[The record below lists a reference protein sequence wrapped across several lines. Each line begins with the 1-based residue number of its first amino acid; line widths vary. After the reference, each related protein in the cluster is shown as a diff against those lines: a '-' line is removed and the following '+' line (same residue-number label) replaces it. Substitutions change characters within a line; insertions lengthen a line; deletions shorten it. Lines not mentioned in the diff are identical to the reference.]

1 MKTLDKLQL
10 AFELMRKAED
20 IINEIRFNKDDN
32 ESLLG
37 YYGYGLEIIQQQLD
51 IFTDNSR
58 YYLTRNTNLE
68 EILNSEGDLWNDE
81 SKDDEIS
88 YEDILQEIYI

>member
-51 IFTDNSR
+51 IYTDNSR

-68 EILNSEGDLWNDE
+68 EILNSEGDNWEDE

-88 YEDILQEIYI
+88 YEDILEEIYI

>member
-20 IINEIRFNKDDN
+20 IINEIRFNKEEN
-32 ESLLG
+32 KSLLN

-51 IFTDNSR
+51 IYTDNSR

-68 EILNSEGDLWNDE
+68 EILNSEGDNWEDE

-88 YEDILQEIYI
+88 YEDILEEIYI